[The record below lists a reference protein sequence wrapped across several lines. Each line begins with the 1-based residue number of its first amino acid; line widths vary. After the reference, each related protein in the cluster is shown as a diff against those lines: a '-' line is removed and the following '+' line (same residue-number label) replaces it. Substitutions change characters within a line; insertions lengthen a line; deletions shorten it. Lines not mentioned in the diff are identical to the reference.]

1 VPPKTVVK
9 KTEMVAQVV
18 KAVKPRHPFLSAPIE
33 GLTLLEQGLVLVLL
47 RTLTRKQ
54 AEQSVRSLKNDFE
67 DWNEVRVSQSQEIAL
82 SIHTSS
88 RKKGLA
94 LLNDRKDS
102 AMLVRAYLQDVFQE
116 VHSLDLEFLRED
128 TNAGMEALRDLKVL
142 GLAGGAWLVW
152 ASSEGQIPV
161 HSSLMKLL
169 DKLGWIS
176 RTTSVAKA
184 SEMIG
189 GLVPE
194 GGELDFTLAV
204 YEMVDRWND
213 LENPVFAEVE
223 ILRKNPYGKKA
234 YEDWVRSRE
243 RAAEQARKEETRRLV
258 AEKREAERIAKE
270 QEKEQ
275 KRIAAAEL
283 RRDREKQR
291 QRKAKERRLAAEQ
304 KKAQARRDAAKKIAD
319 KQREVERKAQA
330 KKKAAEAKKIAAKKA
345 AAKKIA
351 DQKAAVKKEAA
362 RKVAAKKEAARKAAV
377 AKKVAAAKKLAA
389 KKAAAK
395 KAAAKKAAAKKA
407 AAKKAAAKKAA
418 AKKAA
423 VKKAS
428 AKKKAAGSKKR
439 PSAKKK
445 KAATKKKPSARKKKP
460 ASKKKPSARKKKPSS
475 KKKPAARKTSSK
487 KSATRRGN
495 SARKKTRR
503 KTARRR

>member
-18 KAVKPRHPFLSAPIE
+18 KAVKPRHPFLSAPVE

-54 AEQSVRSLKNDFE
+54 AEQSVRSLKHDFE
-67 DWNEVRVSQSQEIAL
+67 DWNEVRVSQCQEIAL

-88 RKKGLA
+88 RKKGPA
-94 LLNDRKDS
+94 LLNDRRDS
-102 AMLVRAYLQDVFQE
+102 AMMVRAYLQDVFQE
-116 VHSLDLEFLRED
+116 VHSLDLEFLSED
-128 TNAGMEALRDLKVL
+128 SNAGMEALRDLSVL

-152 ASSEGQIPV
+152 ASSEGKIPV

-184 SEMIG
+184 SEMIE
-189 GLVPE
+189 GLISE

-243 RAAEQARKEETRRLV
+243 RAAEQARKEETRRV
-258 AEKREAERIAKE
+258 TAERREAERIAKE
-270 QEKEQ
+270 EEKEQ
-275 KRIAAAEL
+275 KRTAAAEL
-283 RRDREKQR
+283 RKNREKQR
-291 QRKAKERRLAAEQ
+291 LRKAKERRLAVEQ
-304 KKAQARRDAAKKIAD
+304 KKAQARRDVAKKIAD

-330 KKKAAEAKKIAAKKA
+330 KKKAAEEKKIAAKKA

-351 DQKAAVKKEAA
+351 DQKAAVKKEVA
-362 RKVAAKKEAARKAAV
+362 RKVAAKKDAARKAAV
-377 AKKVAAAKKLAA
+377 AKKVAAAKKVAEKKAA
-389 KKAAAK
+389 EKKAAEKKAAAK
-395 KAAAKKAAAKKA
+395 KVSQKRKT
-407 AAKKAAAKKAA
+407 
-418 AKKAA
+418 
-423 VKKAS
+423 
-428 AKKKAAGSKKR
+428 AGSKKK

-445 KAATKKKPSARKKKP
+445 KSAPKKKPSANKKKP
-460 ASKKKPSARKKKPSS
+460 TSKKKPSARK
-475 KKKPAARKTSSK
+475 TSSK
-487 KSATRRGN
+487 KRVSKRGTSAK
-495 SARKKTRR
+495 KKTRR

>member
-1 VPPKTVVK
+1 MPPKTVVK

-407 AAKKAAAKKAA
+407 AAKKAA
-418 AKKAA
+418 

>member
-1 VPPKTVVK
+1 MPPKTVVK
-9 KTEMVAQVV
+9 KTEIVAQVV
-18 KAVKPRHPFLSAPIE
+18 NAVKPRHPFLSAPVE

-54 AEQSVRSLKNDFE
+54 AEQSVRSLKHDFE
-67 DWNEVRVSQSQEIAL
+67 DWNEVRVSQCQEIAL

-88 RKKGLA
+88 RKKGPA
-94 LLNDRKDS
+94 LLNDRRDS

-128 TNAGMEALRDLKVL
+128 SSAGMEALRDLRVL

-152 ASSEGQIPV
+152 ASSDGKIPV

-184 SEMIG
+184 SEMIE
-189 GLVPE
+189 GLISE

-243 RAAEQARKEETRRLV
+243 RAAEQARKEEARRLT
-258 AEKREAERIAKE
+258 AEKRESERIAKE

-275 KRIAAAEL
+275 KRVAAAEL
-283 RRDREKQR
+283 RKNREKQR

-330 KKKAAEAKKIAAKKA
+330 KKKAADEKKIAAKKA

-351 DQKAAVKKEAA
+351 DQKAAVKKEVA
-362 RKVAAKKEAARKAAV
+362 RKAAAKKEAARKAVVAKKAAA
-377 AKKVAAAKKLAA
+377 AKKVAE

-395 KAAAKKAAAKKA
+395 KAAAKKVAAKKA
-407 AAKKAAAKKAA
+407 AQKGKT
-418 AKKAA
+418 
-423 VKKAS
+423 
-428 AKKKAAGSKKR
+428 AGSKKK

-445 KAATKKKPSARKKKP
+445 SASKKKPSAKKPSAKKKS
-460 ASKKKPSARKKKPSS
+460 ASKKKPSARK
-475 KKKPAARKTSSK
+475 TSSK
-487 KSATRRGN
+487 KRVSKRGTSAK
-495 SARKKTRR
+495 KKTRR

>member
-1 VPPKTVVK
+1 MPPKTVVK
-9 KTEMVAQVV
+9 KTEIVAQVV
-18 KAVKPRHPFLSAPIE
+18 KAVKPRHPFLSAPVE

-128 TNAGMEALRDLKVL
+128 TSAGMEALRDLKVL

-152 ASSEGQIPV
+152 ASSEGQVPV

-243 RAAEQARKEETRRLV
+243 RATEQARKEEARRLA

-283 RRDREKQR
+283 RKDREKQR

-304 KKAQARRDAAKKIAD
+304 KKARARKDAAKKIAD
-319 KQREVERKAQA
+319 KQREAERKAQA
-330 KKKAAEAKKIAAKKA
+330 KKKAAEEKKIAAKKA

-351 DQKAAVKKEAA
+351 DRKAAVKKEAA

-377 AKKVAAAKKLAA
+377 AKKVAA

-395 KAAAKKAAAKKA
+395 KAA
-407 AAKKAAAKKAA
+407 
-418 AKKAA
+418 
-423 VKKAS
+423 

-460 ASKKKPSARKKKPSS
+460 ASKKRPSARKKKPAS

-487 KSATRRGN
+487 KKATGRGN